1 MLLIDVEGVGR
12 FVGRTTPESLSTL
25 TGGSLNRSGEVG
37 TSTLGLSIVLWE
49 VGLESDDKYSLHSLM
64 CR

>member
-1 MLLIDVEGVGR
+1 MLLIDVEGVGG

-37 TSTLGLSIVLWE
+37 TLGLSIALWE
-49 VGLESDDKYSLHSLM
+49 VGLESDDKYYT
-64 CR
+64 R